1 MTTTDVILSILLAA
15 NIALTIHAR
24 LILRGL
30 IRHYGTQI
38 QTINEVHD
46 SLRHRIHRLETK
58 GQK

>member
-38 QTINEVHD
+38 KTINEVHD

-58 GQK
+58 EKQ